1 MILFTVHCSLFVS
14 PAGALAQTSVT
25 SSWQLGIGNTCILD
39 TYLSQEKFSGLGLT
53 LLTTTERQ
61 QTGSQWSTMLQH
73 QLNATSAEDRAK
85 TVNELQG
92 DYSLFVGRYRQWQ
105 FQRLTLQAGAMAALN
120 LGFIYNTSNS
130 NNPAQGRVSLNLMP
144 SGVATY
150 QLPIKGRPWWL
161 RYELELPLVGIMF
174 SPNYGQSYYE
184 IFSRGNYDHNIVPT
198 TFVAT
203 PNLRH
208 MLSIDYGVSRST
220 TLRLSYLGDYQ
231 QAKVNNLKS
240 HIYHHRVM
248 IGIVRTLRVLKNSEK

>member
-1 MILFTVHCSLFVS
+1 MLAPMLSVMAQERESATMFGVS
-14 PAGALAQTSVT
+14 GVT
-25 SSWQLGIGNTCILD
+25 QWD
-39 TYLSQEKFSGLGLT
+39 TYLSNERYHGGGLT
-53 LLTTTERQ
+53 VASQISRPTHWMQRRLYVQHLTQGSLAIAEPRSDKHKTINGFFHWQVGWMYHFLASQESGAESGGWEMNAGAGV
-61 QTGSQWSTMLQH
+61 QTRLGFVYNTLGG
-73 QLNATSAEDRAK
+73 NNPASARAA
-85 TVNELQG
+85 VNLIAMGQVRRHFELWRKP
-92 DYSLFVGRYRQWQ
+92 FMA
-105 FQRLTLQAGAMAALN
+105 TLQAD
-120 LGFIYNTSNS
+120 
-130 NNPAQGRVSLNLMP
+130 V
-144 SGVATY
+144 
-150 QLPIKGRPWWL
+150 
-161 RYELELPLVGIMF
+161 PLTGLF
-174 SPNYGQSYYE
+174 FTPDYGQSYYE